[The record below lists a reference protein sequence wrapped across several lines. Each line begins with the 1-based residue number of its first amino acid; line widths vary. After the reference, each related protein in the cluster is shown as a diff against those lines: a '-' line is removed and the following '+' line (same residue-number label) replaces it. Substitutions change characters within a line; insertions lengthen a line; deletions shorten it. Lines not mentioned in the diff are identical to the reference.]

1 MKFVMEQRILLHTC
15 AKRRRMVYPEQGQE
29 KKKRNRGENL
39 GAEKEKMRK
48 RGNEKKK
55 LPKKCVL
62 EEKDDIKWEIDN

>member
-1 MKFVMEQRILLHTC
+1 
-15 AKRRRMVYPEQGQE
+15 MVYPEQGQE

-62 EEKDDIKWEIDN
+62 EEKDDIEWEIDN